1 MIGVL
6 KVTITNFLSYKIQ
19 LLIFVFLLFLS
30 TYLVFDIK
38 IGLIILLGAV
48 LFSTALI
55 QPKWLYMF
63 LIALFPVEGFA
74 ALKGASYPKIVA
86 VFLIGGLILRLA
98 LTREALPKDNAYKYY
113 YLFFIGSLISFAVAK
128 NLSVSLNMYIVYI
141 SLFFLYLLTRHFL
154 RSEKDVSV
162 ALNVLFFSTIFLSLI
177 VEMMGIRIRSH
188 YSGARLSGG
197 YADPNEYAS
206 YILVL
211 LPLSFYMAMRHTGI
225 KKIVYWGCGLF
236 FFITVVFAGSRGGA
250 LGFIGLST
258 ILVYYYSVGRLR
270 QIIVSILFVMTISY
284 FYVPDDYWVR
294 LSTLTHPVSEGDSS
308 MGTRL
313 INYKAA
319 VKMFFDY
326 PVTGVGIYNFQFRG
340 LEYGTEKVIVVHNT
354 YLEVLTG
361 GGLLSFIPFLLILI
375 NSWLKLKVKRKYD
388 PTMRDLLICLK
399 ASFVSLLI
407 TSFFISAD
415 HKKILF
421 FLLALISSV
430 HYLLME
436 RRDVVRKI

>member
-1 MIGVL
+1 MIWQL
-6 KVTITNFLSYKIQ
+6 KSTPNLFTNYKLGFLFIP
-19 LLIFVFLLFLS
+19 IFLLVTL
-30 TYLVFDIK
+30 LVFEIK
-38 IGLIILLGAV
+38 IGLIILLSAV

-74 ALKGASYPKIVA
+74 ALEGASYPKIVA
-86 VFLIGGLILRLA
+86 VFLIAGLVLRLA
-98 LTREALPKDNAYKYY
+98 LTKKALPKDNAYKYY
-113 YLFFIGSLISFAVAK
+113 FLFFIGSLISFSVAK
-128 NLSVSLNMYIVYI
+128 NLSVSLHMYIVYI

-154 RSEKDVSV
+154 RSEKDVSAV
-162 ALNVLFFSTIFLSLI
+162 LNVLFFSTVLLSLI

-188 YSGARLSGG
+188 YSGRISGG

-211 LPLSFYMAMRHTGI
+211 LPFSFYMAMRHTGI
-225 KKIVYWGCGLF
+225 KKIVYWGCVLF
-236 FFITVVFAGSRGGA
+236 FFITLVFAGSRGGA
-250 LGFIGLST
+250 LGFIGLSA

-270 QIIVSILFVMTISY
+270 QIIFSILLVMTISY

-294 LSTLTHPVSEGDSS
+294 LSAMTHPVSEGDLSI
-308 MGTRL
+308 GTRL

-340 LEYGTEKVIVVHNT
+340 QEYGTEEVIVVHNT

-361 GGLLSFIPFLLILI
+361 GGLFSFIPFLLILI
-375 NSWLKLKVKRKYD
+375 DSWRKLKVKKKYG
-388 PTMRDLLICLK
+388 PNIRDLLICLK

-430 HYLLME
+430 YYLSE
-436 RRDVVRKI
+436 RKDFIKQI